1 MARGFFSPQALS
13 IFVRARGRLT
23 DNAQNPFTDYLRMKS
38 IYLIIA
44 SLVIYGRAA
53 LGGEIKEPKGALPL
67 DSAIA
72 EALAKNPEL
81 RVLEADMA
89 AAHGELVT
97 AKTWQ
102 NPELTVAPGVR
113 RIEGEGAETEFH
125 GEFSLS
131 QLFLFPGKRA
141 LLVAIA
147 ERNVELRKLA
157 LEGLRFQLATAVR
170 KAFYEQLAAQ
180 KIAALRTEQLASAE
194 TFQEA
199 ATKRVE
205 SGYASD
211 FETAKSQSD
220 VINAKKLL
228 HAAEGQIAE
237 ASVELNTLMG
247 RDPAAPLQVSGTL
260 EGAAPSYTKTDLLAL
275 AMARNP
281 SLRTRSMQG
290 DIASLNLRKT
300 RFGKRPDF
308 AIGPSVEYL
317 PSEQTYGISA
327 TISLPIWNTSKG
339 EIESAAAEQRK
350 ALADIEKLGQEIAG
364 AVTKS
369 AAKLDVARDQLALYS
384 PAYLDKL
391 KALVAQAEKS
401 YAQSATSLLI
411 YLDARRTYFD
421 TLADYYEALANV
433 AGSRAGLESAIGV
446 PLELKISTPKKT
458 KK

>member
-1 MARGFFSPQALS
+1 
-13 IFVRARGRLT
+13 
-23 DNAQNPFTDYLRMKS
+23 MKVT
-38 IYLIIA
+38 YLIVA
-44 SLVIYGRAA
+44 LLFVYGRVVLA
-53 LGGEIKEPKGALPL
+53 GEIQEPKRELPL
-67 DSAIA
+67 ESAIA
-72 EALAKNPEL
+72 EALARNPEL

-89 AAHGELVT
+89 AAHGEVVT
-97 AKTWQ
+97 AKSWQ
-102 NPELTVAPGVR
+102 NPELTVEPGFR
-113 RIEGEGAETEFH
+113 RIGKGDAAETEFH
-125 GEFSLS
+125 GAFSLS

-180 KIAALRTEQLASAE
+180 KIAALRKEQLASAE

-205 SGYASD
+205 SGYGSD
-211 FETAKSQSD
+211 FEVAKSRSN

-228 HAAEGQIAE
+228 RAAEGQIAE
-237 ASVELNTLMG
+237 ARVELNTLMG
-247 RDPAAPLQVSGTL
+247 RDPSAPLQVNGKL
-260 EGAAPSYTKTDLLAL
+260 EGAAPSYTRTDLLAL

-281 SLRTRSMQG
+281 SLRTRSMQAA
-290 DIASLNLRKT
+290 IAGLNLRKT
-300 RFGKRPDF
+300 RFGRRPDF

-317 PSEQTYGISA
+317 PTEQTYGISA

-339 EIESAAAEQRK
+339 EIESASAEQRK
-350 ALADIEKLGQEIAG
+350 ALADIEKLRQEIVG
-364 AVTKS
+364 AVTK
-369 AAKLDVARDQLALYS
+369 AIARLDVARDQLALYS
-384 PAYLDKL
+384 PAYLNKL
-391 KALVAQAEKS
+391 KALVEQAEKS

-433 AGSRAGLESAIGV
+433 ADSHAELESAIGV
-446 PLELKISTPKKT
+446 PLELKISTPKKS

>member
-1 MARGFFSPQALS
+1 MKVTYFLIVALL
-13 IFVRARGRLT
+13 VVCGR
-23 DNAQNPFTDYLRMKS
+23 
-38 IYLIIA
+38 
-44 SLVIYGRAA
+44 VA
-53 LGGEIKEPKGALPL
+53 LGGDIKDSKSALPL

-72 EALAKNPEL
+72 EALAKNAEL

-89 AAHGELVT
+89 AAHGEVVT

-102 NPELTVAPGVR
+102 NPELTVSPGVR
-113 RIEGEGAETEFH
+113 RIKGEGGEGGETEFH

-141 LLVAIA
+141 LLVALA
-147 ERNVELRKLA
+147 ERNIELRNLA

-170 KAFYEQLAAQ
+170 KAFDEQLAAQ
-180 KIAALRTEQLASAE
+180 KIAALRKEQLASAE

-211 FETAKSQSD
+211 FEVVKSQSD

-228 HAAEGQIAE
+228 RAAEGQIAE
-237 ASVELNTLMG
+237 ARIELNTLMG
-247 RDPAAPLQVSGTL
+247 RDPSATLQVSGTL
-260 EGAAPSYTKTDLLAL
+260 EGAVPSYTKTDLIAL

-281 SLRTRSMQG
+281 SLRMRSVQG
-290 DIASLNLRKT
+290 DIAGINLKKT
-300 RFGKRPDF
+300 RFGRRPDF

-327 TISLPIWNTSKG
+327 TVSLPIWNTSKG
-339 EIESAAAEQRK
+339 EIESASAEQRK
-350 ALADIEKLGQEIAG
+350 ALADIERLRQEIRG
-364 AVTKS
+364 AVIKTT
-369 AAKLDVARDQLALYS
+369 AKLDVARDQLALYS
-384 PAYLDKL
+384 PAYINKL
-391 KALVAQAEKS
+391 KALVAEAEKS

-446 PLELKISTPKKT
+446 PLEIKISTPKKR

>member
-1 MARGFFSPQALS
+1 
-13 IFVRARGRLT
+13 
-23 DNAQNPFTDYLRMKS
+23 MK
-38 IYLIIA
+38 INYLIVA
-44 SLVIYGRAA
+44 LLVVCGRVV
-53 LGGEIKEPKGALPL
+53 LGGEIKDPKSALPL

-89 AAHGELVT
+89 AAHGEVVT

-113 RIEGEGAETEFH
+113 RISEGGANQTEFH
-125 GEFSLS
+125 GEFALS

-180 KIAALRTEQLASAE
+180 KIAALRKEQIASAE

-211 FETAKSQSD
+211 FEVVKSQSD

-228 HAAEGQIAE
+228 RAAEGQIAE
-237 ASVELNTLMG
+237 GRVELNTLMG
-247 RDPAAPLQVSGTL
+247 RDPSATVQVSGTL
-260 EGAAPSYTKTDLLAL
+260 EGAAPNYTKTDVLAL

-290 DIASLNLRKT
+290 DIAGLNLRKT
-300 RFGKRPDF
+300 RFGRRPDF

-317 PSEQTYGISA
+317 PNEQTYGISA
-327 TISLPIWNTSKG
+327 TIALPIWNLERRNPDRHRG
-339 EIESAAAEQRK
+339 AAEGAGGNRK
-350 ALADIEKLGQEIAG
+350 D
-364 AVTKS
+364 
-369 AAKLDVARDQLALYS
+369 AARNRGRSDQIDSQARRRPRPAALYS
-384 PAYLDKL
+384 PAFLDKL
-391 KALVAQAEKS
+391 KRSSHRPRRATRKARPRS
-401 YAQSATSLLI
+401 SSTSTPSAPTSTRWPTTT
-411 YLDARRTYFD
+411 RRS
-421 TLADYYEALANV
+421 ANV
-433 AGSRAGLESAIGV
+433 AEQPRRTRIGHRRAARTQAFQLSKQ
-446 PLELKISTPKKT
+446 P
-458 KK
+458 

>member
-1 MARGFFSPQALS
+1 
-13 IFVRARGRLT
+13 
-23 DNAQNPFTDYLRMKS
+23 MK
-38 IYLIIA
+38 INYLIVA
-44 SLVIYGRAA
+44 LLVVCGRVV
-53 LGGEIKEPKGALPL
+53 LGGEIKDPKSALPL

-89 AAHGELVT
+89 AAHGEVVT

-113 RIEGEGAETEFH
+113 RISEGGANQTEFH
-125 GEFSLS
+125 GEFALS

-180 KIAALRTEQLASAE
+180 KIAALRKEQIASAE

-211 FETAKSQSD
+211 FEVVKSQSD

-228 HAAEGQIAE
+228 RAAEGQIAE
-237 ASVELNTLMG
+237 GRVELNTLMG
-247 RDPAAPLQVSGTL
+247 RDPSATLQVSGTL
-260 EGAAPSYTKTDLLAL
+260 EGAAPSYTKTDVLAL

-290 DIASLNLRKT
+290 DIAGLNLRKT
-300 RFGKRPDF
+300 RFGRRPDF

-317 PSEQTYGISA
+317 PNEQTYGISA

-339 EIESAAAEQRK
+339 EIQSATAEQRK
-350 ALADIEKLGQEIAG
+350 AVADIEKLRQEIAG

-369 AAKLDVARDQLALYS
+369 TAKLDVARDQLALYS

-391 KALVAQAEKS
+391 KALVAEAEKS

-421 TLADYYEALANV
+421 TLADYYEALANI
-433 AGSRAGLESAIGV
+433 AGSRAALESAIGV
-446 PLELKISTPKKT
+446 PLELKISIPKKR